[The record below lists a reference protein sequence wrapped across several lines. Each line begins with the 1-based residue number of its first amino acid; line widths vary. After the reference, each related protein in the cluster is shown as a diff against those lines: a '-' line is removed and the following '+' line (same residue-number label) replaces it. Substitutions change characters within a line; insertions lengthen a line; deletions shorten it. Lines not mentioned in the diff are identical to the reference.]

1 MLAVNIGDAAVPH
14 GIGVA
19 HKLAHAV
26 DIVRHDREAV
36 VEYMVYRDDRDVG
49 GDKLQHLRV
58 VEIDRGN
65 DDAVHAAV
73 KAMLK
78 ICRLTAAYILIYKCD
93 IVAVRLGLDLE
104 TVEHGGEV
112 FMRKPAALLIDEEY
126 ADIIG
131 SVCLERS
138 GGGICHVPQ
147 LIRKAAYSLAGLLAN
162 IGLTVERLADR
173 RDRHAAALGNFL
185 HRNHERVLPFV
196 FLNRLREYKIS
207 YFCSDCKS
215 LFA

>member
-1 MLAVNIGDAAVPH
+1 M
-14 GIGVA
+14 
-19 HKLAHAV
+19 HKLTHAV

-36 VEYMVYRDDRDVG
+36 VEYMVYRDDRNVG

-58 VEIDRGN
+58 VEIDRG
-65 DDAVHAAV
+65 DDDPVHAAV

-78 ICRLTAAYILIYKCD
+78 ICRLAVSYVLIYKCD
-93 IVAVRLGLDLE
+93 IVAVSLGLDLE
-104 TVEHGGEV
+104 TV
-112 FMRKPAALLIDEEY
+112 EEY

-147 LIRKAAYSLAGLLAN
+147 FIRKAAYSLAGLLSN
-162 IGLTVERLADR
+162 IGLTVECLADR

-196 FLNRLREYKIS
+196 FLNRLRILFLLRLQEFICVKYPVTRNFGTTAQFGYENLFIMS
-207 YFCSDCKS
+207 YTVFRRFS
-215 LFA
+215 